1 VVSGLASMLG
11 WTAPLP
17 RVGCLITRSAARFE
31 QQEVDM
37 TITVIGLD
45 LAKNVFQVHGI
56 DENGRVVLR
65 RKIRRSDVLPLFCK
79 LAPAL
84 VGMEACHTSHYWAR
98 EIAKF
103 GHDVRMMPA
112 QFVKPYVKSQKN
124 DAADAEAICE
134 AVQRPTMRFVPV
146 KSENQQ
152 AALML
157 HRTRDL
163 LVRQRSSL
171 ISSIRA
177 HFAEF
182 GIVVGQGIRNVERLL
197 ALLGAEGDK
206 RLPALAA
213 EMLCVLAEQLREI
226 AGRVREVEIKLLAW
240 HRTNPAS
247 RRLESIPGIGPI
259 TASAI
264 IATVADP
271 RQFKSGRQF
280 AAWLGLVPQ
289 QRSSGGKERLGGISK
304 RGDGYIRRLLVHG
317 ARAIVGWRK
326 RSATHVTPWIAR
338 LLERRPMNVATVAYA
353 NKLARIAWAIM
364 SHEDRYNPARAF
376 AGVA

>member
-1 VVSGLASMLG
+1 
-11 WTAPLP
+11 
-17 RVGCLITRSAARFE
+17 
-31 QQEVDM
+31 M

-56 DENGRVVLR
+56 DENGRAVLR
-65 RKIRRSDVLPLFCK
+65 RKLRRSDVLPLFSK
-79 LAPAL
+79 LPPAL
-84 VGMEACHTSHYWAR
+84 IGMEACHTSHHWAR

-124 DAADAEAICE
+124 DATDAEAICE

-197 ALLGAEGDK
+197 VLLGAEGDN

-213 EMLCVLAEQLREI
+213 EMLGILADQLREI
-226 AGRVREVEIKLLAW
+226 AARVREVEIKLLAW
-240 HRTNPAS
+240 HRANPAS
-247 RRLESIPGIGPI
+247 RLESVPGIGPI

-264 IATVADP
+264 IGTVGDP
-271 RQFKSGRQF
+271 RQFIPILKSTDR
-280 AAWLGLVPQ
+280 
-289 QRSSGGKERLGGISK
+289 
-304 RGDGYIRRLLVHG
+304 
-317 ARAIVGWRK
+317 
-326 RSATHVTPWIAR
+326 
-338 LLERRPMNVATVAYA
+338 RRP
-353 NKLARIAWAIM
+353 
-364 SHEDRYNPARAF
+364 SHGGR
-376 AGVA
+376 